1 MDIEAEFPVQQG
13 AQVKNANEYGRKN
26 NAAKDR
32 ILSQTEDLYIN
43 IDESCCAP

>member
-1 MDIEAEFPVQQG
+1 VDFEAKFPAQQG

-26 NAAKDR
+26 NATKGH